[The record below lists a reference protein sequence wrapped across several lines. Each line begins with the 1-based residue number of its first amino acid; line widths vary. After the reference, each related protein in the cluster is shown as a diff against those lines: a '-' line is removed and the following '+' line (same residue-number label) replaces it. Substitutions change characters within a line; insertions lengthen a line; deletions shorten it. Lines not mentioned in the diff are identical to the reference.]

1 MKICFLFP
9 AKGPVS
15 WDGRDFYE
23 TSKVVRDL
31 FVLASGASGI
41 DLKKL
46 LFEGSEEELKQTR
59 NTQIA
64 VALAGVASA
73 TCAREHGIH
82 PMAAPAFRW
91 ASGLP

>member
-1 MKICFLFP
+1 MAGIFTRQARLF
-9 AKGPVS
+9 AI
-15 WDGRDFYE
+15 
-23 TSKVVRDL
+23 L